1 MARTPER
8 DHAGNLIKDT
18 RFVYVYDAWNRL
30 VKVRSANDA
39 DGERSE
45 REQSAIGKA
54 DREVRVRTATCP
66 EEASL
71 RPATGGVIQTAE
83 YDGTGRRM
91 QKVVSNSG
99 EYDKT
104 ETYLYEEGWR
114 IAQIN
119 DGSGYTVQQF
129 IHGTQYIDEVVTMRV
144 KGERS
149 ERERPAI
156 GKASRRLAS
165 GPLVCPKGM
174 STTRMT
180 GGKGDLYLHQ
190 DANWNVIAA
199 TDLGGAVVE
208 RYVYTPYG
216 ELTVHQLTSYGDRD
230 GDQDV
235 DTTDK
240 GTVGT
245 TCTGTV
251 SGGCRILDL
260 DFDGDC
266 DSTDAGLF
274 DSLTQGAARHP
285 GRVAT
290 ATAQSRAHQ
299 GLSVDAEL
307 ASYQNRHRQ
316 YAAAQRLFAQRD
328 PLYSRTSPL
337 PTHLHDGLN
346 SYDCLR
352 RAPVRYTDPQG
363 LQTAGTSCGTGI
375 GMSSLGNACCN
386 CRNPTTGAT
395 GKNCTGIPLKC
406 RAVPGSNQ
414 GVWGIDLG
422 TGGCC
427 AQGVTCGPC
436 AVPNC

>member
-1 MARTPER
+1 MARTPEY

-39 DGERSE
+39 DGERGE

-71 RPATGGVIQTAE
+71 RRATGGVIQTAE

-104 ETYLYEEGWR
+104 ETYLYEEGWK

-119 DGSGYTVQQF
+119 DGSGNMVQQF
-129 IHGTQYIDEVVTMRV
+129 IHGTQYIDEVVMMRV
-144 KGERS
+144 RN
-149 ERERPAI
+149 
-156 GKASRRLAS
+156 
-165 GPLVCPKGM
+165 
-174 STTRMT
+174 
-180 GGKGDLYLHQ
+180 KGDLYLHQ
-190 DANWNVIAA
+190 DANWNIIAA

-235 DTTDK
+235 DSTDK

-251 SGGCRILDL
+251 SGACRIVDL
-260 DFDGDC
+260 DFDGDY
-266 DSTDAGLF
+266 DSTDAEFF
-274 DSLTQGAARHP
+274 DNLTQGAARRP

-290 ATAQSRAHQ
+290 AAGQPFGHQ
-299 GLSVDAEL
+299 GLFTDGEL
-307 ASYQNRHRQ
+307 TSNH
-316 YAAAQRLFAQRD
+316 QRTRRYNPSWRTFAQRD
-328 PLYSRTSPL
+328 PSMIGLLGRRGRLHRDDGLSLYSYEGLSPVSLLDAFGLYAYLLCSGYEPRNGWGCSTCCYASNRCRDHLCRTYPCDDVMVCGDGHISCPSPFDRW
-337 PTHLHDGLN
+337 PTNPHPPDPDDDFCLGACIAYFCIDG
-346 SYDCLR
+346 YDC
-352 RAPVRYTDPQG
+352 
-363 LQTAGTSCGTGI
+363 
-375 GMSSLGNACCN
+375 SSL
-386 CRNPTTGAT
+386 
-395 GKNCTGIPLKC
+395 
-406 RAVPGSNQ
+406 
-414 GVWGIDLG
+414 
-422 TGGCC
+422 TGGCR
-427 AQGVTCGPC
+427 AYCGIAP
-436 AVPNC
+436 